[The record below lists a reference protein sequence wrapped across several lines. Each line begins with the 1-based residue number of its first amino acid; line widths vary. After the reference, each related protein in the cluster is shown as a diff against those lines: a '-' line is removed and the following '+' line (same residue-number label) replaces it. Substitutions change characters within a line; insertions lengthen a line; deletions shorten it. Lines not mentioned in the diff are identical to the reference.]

1 MTQLSAGQRFRQAL
15 AEEQPLQVIGAI
27 NANHAL
33 LAKRAGFR
41 AIYLSGGGVAA
52 GSLGL
57 PDLGINTLDDV
68 LTDVRRITDV
78 CDLPLL
84 VDIDTGFGPSAF
96 NIERTIKNLIKA
108 GAAAAH
114 IEDQVGAKRCGHRP
128 GKEIVS
134 CEEMVDRV
142 KAAADAKTD
151 PDFFLIARTDAIQAE
166 GVDAAIERCQAYV
179 EAGADGI
186 FAEAAYDLPTY
197 KRFVEAL
204 NVPVLANITEF
215 GATPLFTRDELAS
228 VGVAI
233 QLYPLSAFRAANK
246 AAESVYT
253 SIRQN
258 GHQKDVIELMQTRA
272 ELYDRIGY
280 HAFEQKLDAL
290 FAAGKS
296 KNSEVVG
303 WAGRRFASA
312 HRVSTAGGLRRITA
326 RLPYAEHSRTKRVEE
341 ITMSATETTPG
352 FKPKKS
358 VALSGTAAGNT
369 ALCTVGR
376 TGNDLHYRGYDVLDF
391 ANRCEFEEIAHL
403 LVHGKLPNVAELA
416 GYKAKLKALRGL
428 PAGVKAALEQLPPS
442 AHPMDVMRTAVSV
455 LGCLAPEKDDH
466 NHPGARDIADKLMA
480 SLGSALLYWYH
491 YSHNGK
497 RIEVETDDDSIGGHF
512 LHLLH
517 GEKPRE
523 SWVRAMHTSLNLY
536 AEHEFNASTFTSRVI
551 AGTGSDLFSCIA
563 GAIGALRGPKHGG
576 ANEVAFEV
584 QKRYGSPDEAEADI
598 RERVGRKEVVI
609 GFGHPV
615 YTVSDPRNKIIKE
628 VARELSVEQVN
639 TKMYDIAERLESV
652 MWEIKKMFPN
662 LDWFSAV
669 SYHMMGVPTAMF
681 TPLFVIAR
689 TAGWSAHVI
698 EQRIDGKII
707 RPSANYTGPE
717 DLKFVPL
724 KERK

>member
-166 GVDAAIERCQAYV
+166 GVDAAIERCLHYV
-179 EAGADGI
+179 EAGADAI

-197 KRFVEAL
+197 ARFVKEL

-290 FAAGKS
+290 FAAGK
-296 KNSEVVG
+296 K
-303 WAGRRFASA
+303 
-312 HRVSTAGGLRRITA
+312 
-326 RLPYAEHSRTKRVEE
+326 
-341 ITMSATETTPG
+341 
-352 FKPKKS
+352 
-358 VALSGTAAGNT
+358 
-369 ALCTVGR
+369 
-376 TGNDLHYRGYDVLDF
+376 
-391 ANRCEFEEIAHL
+391 
-403 LVHGKLPNVAELA
+403 
-416 GYKAKLKALRGL
+416 
-428 PAGVKAALEQLPPS
+428 
-442 AHPMDVMRTAVSV
+442 
-455 LGCLAPEKDDH
+455 
-466 NHPGARDIADKLMA
+466 
-480 SLGSALLYWYH
+480 
-491 YSHNGK
+491 
-497 RIEVETDDDSIGGHF
+497 
-512 LHLLH
+512 
-517 GEKPRE
+517 
-523 SWVRAMHTSLNLY
+523 
-536 AEHEFNASTFTSRVI
+536 
-551 AGTGSDLFSCIA
+551 
-563 GAIGALRGPKHGG
+563 
-576 ANEVAFEV
+576 
-584 QKRYGSPDEAEADI
+584 
-598 RERVGRKEVVI
+598 
-609 GFGHPV
+609 
-615 YTVSDPRNKIIKE
+615 
-628 VARELSVEQVN
+628 
-639 TKMYDIAERLESV
+639 
-652 MWEIKKMFPN
+652 
-662 LDWFSAV
+662 
-669 SYHMMGVPTAMF
+669 
-681 TPLFVIAR
+681 
-689 TAGWSAHVI
+689 
-698 EQRIDGKII
+698 
-707 RPSANYTGPE
+707 
-717 DLKFVPL
+717 
-724 KERK
+724 